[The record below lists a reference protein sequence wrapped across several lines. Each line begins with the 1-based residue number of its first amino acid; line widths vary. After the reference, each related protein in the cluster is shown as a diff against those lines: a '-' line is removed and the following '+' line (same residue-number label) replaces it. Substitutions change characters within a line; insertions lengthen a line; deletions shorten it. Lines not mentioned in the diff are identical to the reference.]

1 MNYHFSYKWWS
12 GLGGQGGLDWTLS
25 QGHRSGK
32 CMTSAGGAVNLRGE
46 WMGCERSGRREGS
59 RRPQK
64 FFIRSAQPCIAQLQ
78 GQ

>member
-1 MNYHFSYKWWS
+1 M
-12 GLGGQGGLDWTLS
+12 DWTLS

-32 CMTSAGGAVNLRGE
+32 CMASAGGAVNLRGE
-46 WMGCERSGRREGS
+46 WMGCERSGRREES
-59 RRPQK
+59 RRPRK